1 MGLALDESTEQDL
14 FYEKDGIKFLL
25 SPDTAELIKHY
36 GLLTLD
42 YVETFYR
49 KGFKLSLKNVSCC

>member
-1 MGLALDESTEQDL
+1 MGLALDEPKEHDL
-14 FYEKDGIKFLL
+14 FYEQEGIKFLL
-25 SPDTAELIKHY
+25 SPDISELINHY

-49 KGFKLSLKNVSCC
+49 KGFKLNLKNVSCC